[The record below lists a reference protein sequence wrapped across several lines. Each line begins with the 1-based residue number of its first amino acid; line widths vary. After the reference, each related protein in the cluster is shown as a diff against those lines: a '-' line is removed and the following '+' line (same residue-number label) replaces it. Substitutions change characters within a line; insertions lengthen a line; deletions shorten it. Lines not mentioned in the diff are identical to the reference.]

1 MLTAPAKAVAH
12 EKQHM
17 QNYKNKSIREG
28 FHECRNLS
36 NTKLHPKPK
45 VPSPRKYQKYS
56 VSIQKQYHKFII
68 LLSVSRVEYGKKLNS
83 AVPDLLL
90 LLLLWL
96 LVITIPG
103 SRIASIVY
111 ARVLGNLCVPIA
123 IGGRCIS
130 IVAAATI
137 PLAWI
142 YLRLKTPS

>member
-1 MLTAPAKAVAH
+1 MFTTPVKAVVH
-12 EKQHM
+12 EKQHT
-17 QNYKNKSIREG
+17 QYYKNQNIREG

-36 NTKLHPKPK
+36 NTKLHPKVLLQEK
-45 VPSPRKYQKYS
+45 TKNTRSQFKN
-56 VSIQKQYHKFII
+56 SIII

-96 LVITIPG
+96 LVITVPG
-103 SRIASIVY
+103 SRIASIVHV
-111 ARVLGNLCVPIA
+111 RVLGNLCVPIA

-130 IVAAATI
+130 IVAAAAI

-142 YLRLKTPS
+142 CLGLKNPS